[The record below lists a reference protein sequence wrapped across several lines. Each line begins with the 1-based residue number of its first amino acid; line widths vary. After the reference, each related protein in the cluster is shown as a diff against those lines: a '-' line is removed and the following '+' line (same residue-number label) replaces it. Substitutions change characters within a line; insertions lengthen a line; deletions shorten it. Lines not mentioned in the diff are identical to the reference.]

1 MASPPSG
8 PRLMLRRMREIM
20 AETSD
25 KQVRLDRVVV
35 LIANNMVAE
44 VCSVYVV
51 RLGGLELYATEGLK
65 RHAVHLTRLRVG
77 EGLVGRIAA
86 ESKPL
91 NLPEAKTHPD
101 FAFRPE
107 TGEEVYHSFL
117 GVPIIHGGRTI
128 GVLVVQNRTKR
139 LYTEEEIEA
148 LETIAM
154 VLAEIISPE
163 TVENGAAD
171 EREVRARGG
180 GHHWEGVPI
189 VTGVG
194 FGQVVLH
201 EPRVMVTNLIAD
213 NVETETERL
222 DAALG
227 ELRFSID
234 RMLERADMV
243 QVGEHREVIEAY
255 RMFAHDRGWVR
266 RMREAVKT
274 GLTAEAAVERVMNET
289 RARLRGSSDA
299 YIKDR
304 LHDLDDLA
312 NRLLRHLV
320 GEDTGAEGGELPVDA
335 IVFARNIGPAEL
347 LDYSQKQLHGLVLED
362 GALTGHAA
370 IVARALGVPF
380 VGRVENIL
388 DYVQEGDPVI
398 VDGETGEI
406 HVRPSPE
413 AVAEL
418 KLKADELAQR
428 AATYDRLR
436 DVAAVTR
443 DGLQVEQL
451 INAGLLVDLP
461 HLDRSG
467 AQGVGLF
474 RTELQFMVA
483 SRLPR
488 LSKQRELYHAV
499 LEAAG
504 TKPVVF
510 RALDIG
516 GDKFLPYMRMEREE
530 NPALGWRTIRMA
542 AERPAILKVQ
552 LRAFLMAAAGRTLK
566 VMIPFI
572 AEVREFEQARDIL
585 NQEMAFL
592 KKHGH
597 QLPEAVKI
605 GALIEVPSILWQ
617 LDALLPQA
625 DFVSIGSN
633 DLYQYLFAVDR
644 THPKLAQRYDELS
657 PSMLNTLR
665 HIVLKCDEYGVPLT
679 VCGEMAGMPL
689 EAMALIGLGFTSI
702 SMAPNAVGPVKA
714 MILKLDAANLQEYLL
729 PLLDSSRH
737 SLRAPLQEYA
747 RAHDVPV

>member
-51 RLGGLELYATEGLK
+51 RSGWLELFATEGLK
-65 RHAVHLTRLRVG
+65 RQAVHQTRLQVG

-86 ESKPL
+86 ESTPL
-91 NLPEAKTHPD
+91 NLPEAKSHPS

-107 TGEEVYHSFL
+107 TGEEIYHSFL

-154 VLAEIISPE
+154 VLAEIIIPE
-163 TVENGAAD
+163 AVGSGEGAEPAK
-171 EREVRARGG
+171 ARRNNN
-180 GHHWEGVPI
+180 HWEGVPI
-189 VTGVG
+189 VTGIG
-194 FGQVVLH
+194 FGRVVLH
-201 EPRVMVTNLIAD
+201 EPRVHVEKIIAD
-213 NVETETERL
+213 DVETETARL
-222 DAALG
+222 DQALG
-227 ELRFSID
+227 DLRFSID
-234 RMLERADMV
+234 RMLERADLV

-289 RARLRGSSDA
+289 RARLRGQHDP
-299 YIKDR
+299 YIRDR

-312 NRLLRHLV
+312 NRLLRHL
-320 GEDTGAEGGELPVDA
+320 TGKAMTAADADLPGDA

-347 LDYSQKQLHGLVLED
+347 LDYAQKELRGLVLED

-370 IVARALGVPF
+370 IVARALAVPF
-380 VGRVENIL
+380 IGRVENIL
-388 DYVQEGDPVI
+388 DSVSEGDPVI
-398 VDGETGEI
+398 IDGETGEI
-406 HVRPSPE
+406 YLRPSDAAREELTQKAE
-413 AVAEL
+413 A
-418 KLKADELAQR
+418 LARQL
-428 AATYDRLR
+428 ATYDKLR
-436 DVAAVTR
+436 DVPAVTR
-443 DGLQVEQL
+443 DGARVEQL

-461 HLDRSG
+461 HLDSAG
-467 AQGVGLF
+467 AEGVGLF

-488 LSKQRELYHAV
+488 MSKQRDLYHAV
-499 LEAAG
+499 MEAAG
-504 TKPVVF
+504 GKPVVF

-542 AERPAILKVQ
+542 SERPAILRVQ
-552 LRAFLMAAAGRTLK
+552 LRAFLLAAAGRTLK
-566 VMIPFI
+566 VMIPFLT
-572 AEVREFEQARDIL
+572 EVDEFRQAREMLD
-585 NQEMAFL
+585 QEMAFL
-592 KKHGH
+592 KQHGH
-597 QLPEAVKI
+597 ALPDEVKI
-605 GALIEVPSILWQ
+605 GALIEVPALLWQ
-617 LDALLPQA
+617 LDALLPLA
-625 DFVSIGSN
+625 DFVSVGSN

-657 PSMLNTLR
+657 PAMLKPLR
-665 HIVLKCDEYGVPLT
+665 QVVVKAEQYDVPLT

-689 EAMALIGLGFTSI
+689 EAMALVGVGIRSI
-702 SMAPNAVGPVKA
+702 SMAPNAIGPVKA
-714 MILKLDAANLQEYLL
+714 MILGLDAADLQAFLL
-729 PLLDSSRH
+729 PLLDSAEP
-737 SLRAPLQEYA
+737 SLRPMLAAYA
-747 RAHDVPV
+747 REHGVPL

>member
-51 RLGGLELYATEGLK
+51 RLGGLELFATEGLK
-65 RHAVHLTRLRVG
+65 SHAVHLTRLKVG

-86 ESKPL
+86 ESEPL
-91 NLPEAKTHPD
+91 NLPDAKTHPD

-117 GVPIIHGGRTI
+117 GVPIIHGGRTF

-139 LYTEEEIEA
+139 HYTEEETEA

-154 VLAEIISPE
+154 VLAEIILPQMAE
-163 TVENGAAD
+163 IEAAD
-171 EREVRARGG
+171 EPATRTRASDG
-180 GHHWEGVPI
+180 HWEGVPI

-201 EPRVMVTNLIAD
+201 EPRVTVGKIIAD
-213 NVETETERL
+213 HMETEIDRL

-266 RMREAVKT
+266 RMRDAVKT

-289 RARLRGSSDA
+289 RARLRGRHDA

-320 GEDTGAEGGELPVDA
+320 GEETAAAADLPVDA
-335 IVFARNIGPAEL
+335 VVFARNIGPAEL
-347 LDYSQKQLHGLVLED
+347 LDYSQKELHGLVLED

-406 HVRPSPE
+406 YLRPSPE
-413 AVAEL
+413 TIAGL
-418 KLKADELAQR
+418 KQKADQLARR
-428 AATYDRLR
+428 AATYDQLR
-436 DVAAVTR
+436 DVPAVTV
-443 DGLQVEQL
+443 DGCKIEQL

-461 HLDRSG
+461 HLESSG

-474 RTELQFMVA
+474 RTELQFMIA

-488 LSKQRELYHAV
+488 MSQQRELYQAV

-504 TKPVVF
+504 KKPVVF

-552 LRAFLMAAAGRTLK
+552 LRAFLLAAAGRTLK

-585 NQEMAFL
+585 YQEMAFL
-592 KKHGH
+592 ERHGH
-597 QLPEAVKI
+597 RLPDEVKI

-617 LDALLPQA
+617 LDALLPLA

-657 PSMLNTLR
+657 PAMLKTLR
-665 HIVLKCDEYGVPLT
+665 QIVIKADEYDVPLT

-689 EAMALIGLGFTSI
+689 EAMTLIGLGFSSI
-702 SMAPNAVGPVKA
+702 SMTPNAVGPVKA
-714 MILKLDAANLQEYLL
+714 MIMKLNGADLQKFLL
-729 PLLDSSRH
+729 PLLDSPQH
-737 SLRAPLQEYA
+737 SLRSQLAEYA
-747 RAHDVPV
+747 REHDVPV